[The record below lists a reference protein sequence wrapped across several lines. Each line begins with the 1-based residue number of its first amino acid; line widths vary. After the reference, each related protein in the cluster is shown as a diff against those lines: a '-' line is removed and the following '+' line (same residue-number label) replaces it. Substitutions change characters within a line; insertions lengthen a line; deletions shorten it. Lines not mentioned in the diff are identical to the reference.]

1 MIKKLLV
8 PFALLFSIGISADE
22 LNSGDTAWILTST
35 ALVLFMTLPGL
46 SLFYAGLVRSKNAI
60 SVLMQCFAIACIV
73 SVAWVVY
80 GYSLAFTEGNAF
92 IGGTSAFFLSGIGR
106 ESLAPGTT
114 MPHSLFV
121 IFQMTFAIITPALV
135 VGAFAERMKFGAMC
149 LFSLFWF
156 TAVYIPACHMIWGGG
171 YLADVKDFAGGLV
184 VHLTCGVGALVIAI
198 VLGPRKGFPMTA
210 MPPHNRTMVVTGAAM
225 LWVGW
230 FGFNAGSSWAADG
243 LAGMAMLVT
252 HISAAVGALT
262 WMAIEWIKG
271 GKPTIIGIATGM
283 VAGLATITP
292 AAGSVGPEGALLI
305 GLMAGSI
312 CFYATQA
319 VKGVFGIDDS
329 LDVFPVH
336 GVGGIIGIIMVSFLG
351 VQGGFLGSS
360 AGEEWVP
367 MEQLMIQLKGIVVI
381 GLWTAIA
388 SWVILKLI
396 GSFTALRVTEEEEY
410 EGLDVVEHEERGYD
424 LA

>member
-1 MIKKLLV
+1 MIKKLL
-8 PFALLFSIGISADE
+8 LLFSVVFSIGLSSEE

-92 IGGTSAFFLSGIGR
+92 IGGTSAFFLTGIGR
-106 ESLAPGTT
+106 DTLAPGTT

-149 LFSLFWF
+149 LFSLLWF

-184 VHLTCGVGALVIAI
+184 VHLTCGVGALVIA
-198 VLGPRKGFPMTA
+198 VMLGPRKGFPVTA

-252 HISAAVGALT
+252 HISAATGALT

-271 GKPTIIGIATGM
+271 GKPTIVGIATGM

-305 GLMAGSI
+305 GLMAGTI

-360 AGEEWVP
+360 AGETWIP
-367 MEQLMIQLKGIVVI
+367 MEQFLIQMKGIAVI
-381 GLWTAIA
+381 GIWTGIA
-388 SWVILKLI
+388 SWAILKLI
-396 GSFTALRVTEEEEY
+396 SSLMPLRVTEEEEY
-410 EGLDVVEHEERGYD
+410 EGLDIAEHEERGYD
-424 LA
+424 LT